1 MTQPARVVVL
11 AAPSG
16 GGKTTIARAL
26 RTRFPER
33 IGYSVSATTRK
44 ARPEERDGEAYHF
57 LTRSEFQQRRDAGEF
72 LESASYAG
80 ELYGTLRHEVDAVL
94 ASGRHVVLDVEVQGA
109 RQVRKAY
116 PPPASLVLFVIPPSP
131 RELIERLRGRRT
143 ETEGELVQRLEI
155 ATREVETA
163 AKELGDVYDHVV
175 LNDDVE
181 RAVAEVAALVF
192 GRALTAAPPRAA
204 VELLATFVQDLRS
217 EAAHLS
223 QSSGRS
229 R

>member
-1 MTQPARVVVL
+1 MAHKHVLFQATAREKIL
-11 AAPSG
+11 RGA
-16 GGKTTIARAL
+16 TAL
-26 RTRFPER
+26 
-33 IGYSVSATTRK
+33 S
-44 ARPEERDGEAYHF
+44 
-57 LTRSEFQQRRDAGEF
+57 
-72 LESASYAG
+72 
-80 ELYGTLRHEVDAVL
+80 DAVRVTL
-94 ASGRHVVLDVEVQGA
+94 GPRGRHVVLDVEVQGA

-155 ATREVETA
+155 VTREVETA

-181 RAVAEVAALVF
+181 RAVNEVAALVF
-192 GRALTAAPPRAA
+192 GRARIAAPTRAA